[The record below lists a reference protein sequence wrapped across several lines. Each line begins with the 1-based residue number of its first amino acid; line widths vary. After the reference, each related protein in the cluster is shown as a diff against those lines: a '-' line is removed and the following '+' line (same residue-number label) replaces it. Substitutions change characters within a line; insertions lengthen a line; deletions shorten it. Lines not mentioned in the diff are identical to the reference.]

1 MLFMAEMR
9 TNKLAVS
16 PLAAASSN
24 NASRDHGRPPAVGVV
39 DEPAGEEEQTVEEEV
54 VPPKNALSEGLRR
67 FDSFQEYVVRV
78 SYIAWAG

>member
-24 NASRDHGRPPAVGVV
+24 NASRDHGQPPAVDVA
-39 DEPAGEEEQTVEEEV
+39 DEPAREEEEETEEV
-54 VPPKNALSEGLRR
+54 LVPQTNAFSEGLRR

-78 SYIAWAG
+78 SYIPRV